1 MAKRSYFVKDTPN
14 VLLLRLT
21 VGAVFI
27 MHGGRTIFIN
37 SIPWFAGYLGGLG
50 VPYPLYFAV
59 LVSIVEFAGGIALA
73 VGFYPRAAALFLSID
88 MVTAFF
94 FVHMKKGFFVT
105 DGGYEFVVV
114 LFVAC
119 LVFVIGPPARVLR
132 M

>member
-1 MAKRSYFVKDTPN
+1 MAKRSYFVGDTPN
-14 VLLLRLT
+14 VLLLRVA

-27 MHGGRTIFIN
+27 MHGGRTIFVM
-37 SIPWFAGYLGGLG
+37 SIPWFAGILEGVG
-50 VPYPLYFAV
+50 VPFPLYSAA

-73 VGFYPRAAALFLSID
+73 AGFYPRAAALFLAVD

-94 FVHMKKGFFVT
+94 LIHMKKGFFVA
-105 DGGYEFVVV
+105 DGGYEFVMI
-114 LFVAC
+114 LFAAC